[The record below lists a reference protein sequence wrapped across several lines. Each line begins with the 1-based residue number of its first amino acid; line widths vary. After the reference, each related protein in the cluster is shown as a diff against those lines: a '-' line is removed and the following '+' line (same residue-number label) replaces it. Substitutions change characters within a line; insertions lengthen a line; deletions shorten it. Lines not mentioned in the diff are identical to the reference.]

1 MAMRRLPRILFVLFL
16 LSGVGALAVPVSQA
30 EDSPGTVLITG
41 ANRGIGLALA
51 REYVAAGWTLVATAR
66 KPADAADLEALAAAH
81 PGRVSIETLDVVD
94 HASIDALA
102 TKSQGRPIDILIN
115 NAGITGNRFRQ
126 VPGKFDYPEFRQ
138 VLETNVIAPLKI
150 ADTFLPQ
157 VQASRLKKIVVIS
170 SSEGSIA
177 EVKRPGGYFYRSSK
191 SAVNMVMRN
200 LALELKP
207 RGITIVLVNP
217 GPVDTDMM
225 KGAPIPLQSPAEAA
239 GRVIAVTAKATLE
252 DTGKFWDYRGG
263 ELPW

>member
-1 MAMRRLPRILFVLFL
+1 MSIRFDGRVAIV
-16 LSGVGALAVPVSQA
+16 
-30 EDSPGTVLITG
+30 TG
-41 ANRGIGLALA
+41 AAAGLGRSHARELAARGAKVVVNDFGGDVHGTGGSSAPAERVAEEIRQAGGEAISHGASVTSAEQVAHMVEATLA
-51 REYVAAGWTLVATAR
+51 RW
-66 KPADAADLEALAAAH
+66 
-81 PGRVSIETLDVVD
+81 GR
-94 HASIDALA
+94 
-102 TKSQGRPIDILIN
+102 IDILIN
-115 NAGITGNRFRQ
+115 NAGITGNRFQQ
-126 VPGKFDYPEFRQ
+126 VPGKFDYAEFRQ
-138 VLETNVIAPLKI
+138 VFETNVVAPLKI

-177 EVKRPGGYFYRSSK
+177 GVKRPGGYFYRSSK

-207 RGITIVLVNP
+207 RGITVVIVNP

-239 GRVIAVTAKATLE
+239 GRVIAVTTKATLE
-252 DTGKFWDYRGG
+252 DTGKFWDHLGG

>member
-1 MAMRRLPRILFVLFL
+1 MIKRASLCILVALFSL
-16 LSGVGALAVPVSQA
+16 LGAAAQA
-30 EDSPGTVLITG
+30 AQADESPGTVLITG

-51 REYVAAGWTLVATAR
+51 REYAAAGWTLVATAR
-66 KPADAADLEALAAAH
+66 KPADAADLKALAAAN
-81 PGRVSIETLDVVD
+81 PGRVSIESLDVQD

-102 TKSQGRPIDILIN
+102 GKYQGRPIDILVN
-115 NAGITGNRFRQ
+115 NAGITGNRFQQ
-126 VPGKFDYPEFRQ
+126 VPGKFDYAEFRQ

-207 RGITIVLVNP
+207 RGITVVLVNP

-252 DTGKFWDYRGG
+252 ETGTFWDYRGG
-263 ELPW
+263 VLPW

>member
-1 MAMRRLPRILFVLFL
+1 MAMRPRRAILVA
-16 LSGVGALAVPVSQA
+16 LSFILGVGALAAPASRAQ
-30 EDSPGTVLITG
+30 DSPGTVLITG

-51 REYVAAGWTLVATAR
+51 REYVVAGWTLVATAR
-66 KPADAADLEALAAAH
+66 KPADAADLKALAAAN
-81 PGRVSIETLDVVD
+81 PGRVSIEALDVLD

-102 TKSQGRPIDILIN
+102 KKYRDRPIDILIN
-115 NAGITGNRFRQ
+115 NAGITGNRFQQ
-126 VPGKFDYPEFRQ
+126 VPGKFDYAEFRQ
-138 VLETNVIAPLKI
+138 VFETNVVAPLKI

-177 EVKRPGGYFYRSSK
+177 GVKRPGGYFYRSSK

-207 RGITIVLVNP
+207 RGITVVIVNP

-239 GRVIAVTAKATLE
+239 GRVIAVTTKATLE
-252 DTGKFWDYRGG
+252 DTGKFWDHLGG

>member
-1 MAMRRLPRILFVLFL
+1 MIKRTLPRILVAVFSL
-16 LSGVGALAVPVSQA
+16 LGTSALTLPASWA
-30 EDSPGTVLITG
+30 ADSPGTVLITG

-51 REYVAAGWTLVATAR
+51 REYAAAGWTLITTAR
-66 KPADAADLEALAAAH
+66 KPAGAADLKALAAAN
-81 PGRVSIETLDVVD
+81 PGRVSIEPLDVLD

-102 TKSQGRPIDILIN
+102 ARYRGRPIDVLIN
-115 NAGITGNRFRQ
+115 NAGITGNRFQQ
-126 VPGKFDYPEFRQ
+126 VPGKFDYAEFRQ

-177 EVKRPGGYFYRSSK
+177 EVKRPAGYFYRSSK

-207 RGITIVLVNP
+207 RGVTVVLVNP

>member
-1 MAMRRLPRILFVLFL
+1 MSKQAFPRVLVALLFL
-16 LSGVGALAVPVSQA
+16 LGGGALAAPASRAA
-30 EDSPGTVLITG
+30 ESPGTVLITG

-51 REYVAAGWTLVATAR
+51 RDYAAAGWTLVVTAR
-66 KPADAADLEALAAAH
+66 KPADAADLQALADAH
-81 PGRVSIETLDVVD
+81 PGRVSIEALDVLD
-94 HASIDALA
+94 HASIDVLA
-102 TKSQGRPIDILIN
+102 AKYQGRPIDILIN

-126 VPGKFDYPEFRQ
+126 VPGKFDYAEFRQ
-138 VLETNVIAPLKI
+138 VFETNVVAPLKI
-150 ADTFLPQ
+150 AETFLPQ

-170 SSEGSIA
+170 SSEGSIS

-207 RGITIVLVNP
+207 RGITVVMVNP

-239 GRVIAVTAKATLE
+239 GRVIMVTAKATLE

>member
-1 MAMRRLPRILFVLFL
+1 MIKPAIARIRVAICVL
-16 LSGVGALAVPVSQA
+16 LSVATLAMPVSRAQ
-30 EDSPGTVLITG
+30 DSPGTVLITG

-51 REYVAAGWTLVATAR
+51 RGYAAAGWNLVVTAR
-66 KPADAADLEALAAAH
+66 MPAEAADLKTLAAAH
-81 PGRVSIETLDVVD
+81 PGRVSIESLDVLD

-102 TKSQGRPIDILIN
+102 AKFRGRPIDILIN
-115 NAGITGNRFRQ
+115 NAGITGNRFQQ

-138 VLETNVIAPLKI
+138 VFETNVVAPLKI

-157 VQASRLKKIVVIS
+157 VQSSRLKKIVVIT

-207 RGITIVLVNP
+207 RGITVVLVNP

-239 GRVIAVTAKATLE
+239 GRVIAVTAKVTLE
-252 DTGKFWDYRGG
+252 DTGRFWDYRGG